1 MNEVTASPSA
11 EEPSVCVKGL
21 TKTFERRSLFAR
33 GKTFVYAV
41 RGVSFTIPKGKT
53 LGLMGESG
61 CGKTTTGLLVLRL
74 VEPTSGDASVC
85 GHQVMSLDK
94 AGLKRF
100 RRDAQIILQNPKEA
114 LDLRRKV
121 RSSILEPLVV
131 HGLLEQRRGLLPE
144 LARRV
149 GLQGQH
155 LSAFPNALSGGAQQR
170 VCICRALILEPNFLV
185 LDEPTSALDVSVQA
199 RVLELLVSLQKER
212 DLTYLFIS
220 HDASVLR
227 YICDWIGVMY
237 LGEIVEYGRVDKVF
251 GNPLHPY
258 TRALC
263 GSVLTTE
270 RTLDRLTPPLL
281 GSPPSPSHLPEGC
294 AFRGRCKEKNEDCR
308 GYVPK
313 LVEVEPEHS
322 VACHLRLEKPVGSIG
337 GAASTTP
344 KTGEGG
350 DGGC

>member
-1 MNEVTASPSA
+1 VNEGRPRLS
-11 EEPSVCVKGL
+11 EEPAVRAKDL
-21 TKTFERRSLFAR
+21 AKTFERRGLFAR
-33 GKTFVYAV
+33 EKTFVYAV
-41 RGVSFTIPKGKT
+41 RGVSFSIPKGKT

-74 VEPTSGDASVC
+74 VEATSGDASVC
-85 GHQVMSLDK
+85 GHEVMALDK

-121 RSSILEPLVV
+121 RSSILEPLLV
-131 HGLLEQRRGLLPE
+131 HGLLEERRGVLPE

-149 GLQGQH
+149 GLQEQH

-170 VCICRALILEPNFLV
+170 VCICRALILEPGFLV

-199 RVLELLVSLQKER
+199 RVLELLVSLQRER
-212 DLTYLFIS
+212 ELTYLFIS

-270 RTLDRLTPPLL
+270 RELDRLTPPLV

-294 AFRGRCKEKNEDCR
+294 AFRGRCKEKDEDCL
-308 GYVPK
+308 GYVPT
-313 LVEVEPEHS
+313 LVEAESDHS
-322 VACHLRLEKPVGSIG
+322 VACHLRPGKAVGSSG
-337 GAASTTP
+337 GPTSAEPQRSEGG
-344 KTGEGG
+344 GEG
-350 DGGC
+350 C

>member
-1 MNEVTASPSA
+1 VNGTKSKIP
-11 EEPSVCVKGL
+11 EEPSVRASAL
-21 TKTFERRSLFAR
+21 TKTFERRSLFAK
-33 GKTFVYAV
+33 GKTFVHAV

-61 CGKTTTGLLVLRL
+61 CGKTTTGLLILRL
-74 VEPTSGDASVC
+74 VEATSGEATVC
-85 GHQVMSLDK
+85 GHHVMALDK
-94 AGLKRF
+94 SGLKRF

-121 RSSILEPLVV
+121 RSSILEPLLV
-131 HGLLEQRRGLLPE
+131 HGLLEERRGALPE

-149 GLQGQH
+149 GLQEQH

-170 VCICRALILEPNFLV
+170 VCICRALILEPGFLV

-212 DLTYLFIS
+212 ELTYLFIS

-270 RTLDRLTPPLL
+270 RELDRLTPPLV
-281 GSPPSPSHLPEGC
+281 GSPPSPSNLPEGC
-294 AFRGRCKEKNEDCR
+294 AFRGRCKEKNEECR
-308 GYVPK
+308 GYVPT

-322 VACHLRLEKPVGSIG
+322 LACHLQRMK
-337 GAASTTP
+337 AASP
-344 KTGEGG
+344 GEGPRFGNASEGRGG
-350 DGGC
+350 DDRC